1 MGNAAG
7 EKRACD
13 LPAVTTSGEV
23 VLLACGLL
31 RGLFKGGQM
40 RLGGVVL
47 GLSLAASTFG
57 CAERTTLMSHP
68 SGAKFYVN
76 DQFVGSAPIV
86 LSVPRGKFHGA
97 FQYRAELDGYQT
109 ERGPIPT
116 QVHRGRVTGAL
127 FTLGVAAL
135 FKPPTGFVDPIEV
148 TLRPDPASFG
158 GMPSKSVPAK
168 LSVEER
174 LQGARELRQA
184 GTITEQ
190 EYKQR
195 KQEIL
200 REF

>member
-1 MGNAAG
+1 
-7 EKRACD
+7 
-13 LPAVTTSGEV
+13 
-23 VLLACGLL
+23 
-31 RGLFKGGQM
+31 M

-47 GLSLAASTFG
+47 GFSLAASTLG

-68 SGAKFYVN
+68 AGAKFYVN
-76 DQFVGSAPIV
+76 NQFVGNGPTV
-86 LSVPRGKFHGA
+86 LSVPRGKFHGT
-97 FQYRAELDGYQT
+97 FEYRAELDGYQT
-109 ERGPIPT
+109 EAGPIPT

-127 FTLGVAAL
+127 FTLGLAAL
-135 FKPPTGFVDPIEV
+135 FKPPTGFIDPIEV

-158 GMPSKSVPAK
+158 GMPSQGVSGN
-168 LSVEER
+168 LTVEGRLER
-174 LQGARELRQA
+174 ARELRQT